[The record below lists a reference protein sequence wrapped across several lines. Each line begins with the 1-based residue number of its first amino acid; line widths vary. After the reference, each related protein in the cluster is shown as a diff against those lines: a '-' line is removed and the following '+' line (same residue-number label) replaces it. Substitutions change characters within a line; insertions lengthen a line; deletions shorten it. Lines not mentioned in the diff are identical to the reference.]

1 MNYAKLKDFALC
13 DVYGR
18 LIRILH
24 SMATQKN
31 GCLLIE
37 EKVTQKELA
46 SRVGASQKTIARI
59 LKDLSSGGYIK
70 YDKKLISIC

>member
-1 MNYAKLKDFALC
+1 
-13 DVYGR
+13 
-18 LIRILH
+18 
-24 SMATQKN
+24 MATQKN

-46 SRVGASQKTIARI
+46 SRVGASQKMVARI

-70 YDKKLISIC
+70 YDKKLISIEKKLPEYY